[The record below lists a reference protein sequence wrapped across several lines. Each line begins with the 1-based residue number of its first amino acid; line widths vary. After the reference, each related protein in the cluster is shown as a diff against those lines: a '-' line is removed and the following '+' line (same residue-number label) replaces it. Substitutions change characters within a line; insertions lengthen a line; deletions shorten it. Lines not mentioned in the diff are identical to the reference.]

1 MNMKTI
7 TLVGAALAALAVAG
21 CGTEEVT
28 CANGTTYATCDALD
42 EARIAAGSGTQSS
55 AALELC
61 WENNCD
67 ETQPFPQY

>member
-1 MNMKTI
+1 MKT
-7 TLVGAALAALAVAG
+7 LVLVAAACAALGLAG
-21 CGTEEVT
+21 CGPEEID
-28 CANGTTYATCDALD
+28 CENGLTFASCEELD
-42 EARIAAGSGTQSS
+42 TARDAAGSGTQSS